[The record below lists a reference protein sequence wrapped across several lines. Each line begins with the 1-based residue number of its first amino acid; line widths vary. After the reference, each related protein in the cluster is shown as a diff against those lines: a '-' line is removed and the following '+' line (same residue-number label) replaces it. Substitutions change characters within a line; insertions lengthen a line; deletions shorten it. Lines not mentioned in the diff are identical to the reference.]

1 MAHRLSAG
9 AFAYLSL
16 HGDVVQ
22 SPQNYA
28 THTSNMDTSPQAPP
42 AYTPALHSII
52 DPATLGQLVQHDF
65 GLPASRPVYLIQSGL
80 NDHYALHTDQGDF
93 VIRGYR
99 SGWRSNQAVMW
110 ELELVDHLARC
121 GAPVA
126 ACIPRANGGWFSEIL
141 AIEGVRQVAVF
152 RCAPGPYTHFGAS
165 GRNRISP
172 ADCAEQFGRSVA
184 EVHSAADSYHS
195 EMSRFHLDL
204 DHLLEQPLQAIAQ
217 VYTHRQRDVD
227 GLRQV
232 AYQLRQLLDRIGLEH
247 LDWGPCH
254 GDMSGGNS
262 TYWNGRVI
270 HFDFDCAGPGWRAY
284 DLGVFFWSM
293 SLDGQGPEVWDRFL
307 RGYTAYRML
316 SSYNLAAVRA
326 FACARVIWLMGL
338 WCANAHVFGYHKLHN
353 DYFDREARS
362 VGHFYTQAAL

>member
-1 MAHRLSAG
+1 
-9 AFAYLSL
+9 
-16 HGDVVQ
+16 
-22 SPQNYA
+22 
-28 THTSNMDTSPQAPP
+28 MDTVSQAPRV
-42 AYTPALHSII
+42 YTPALHSIVE
-52 DPATLGQLVQHDF
+52 PTALGRLVHQEF
-65 GLPASRPVYLIQSGL
+65 GLRASRPIYLIQSGL
-80 NDHYALHTDQGDF
+80 NDHYALHADQGNF
-93 VIRGYR
+93 VVRVYR

-126 ACIPRANGGWFSEIL
+126 ACVPRTDGGWFSEIQ
-141 AIEGVRQVAVF
+141 AIEGLRQVAVF
-152 RCAPGPYTHFGAS
+152 RYAPGPYTHFGNP
-165 GRNRISP
+165 GRSRISP

-184 EVHSAADSYHS
+184 EVHSAADSYHTQ
-195 EMSRFHLDL
+195 MPRFQLDL
-204 DHLLEQPLQAIAQ
+204 DHLLEQPLQAIVQ
-217 VYTHRQRDVD
+217 VYAHRPRDVD

-232 AYQLRQLLDRIGLEH
+232 AGRLRQLLDRIGLER

-270 HFDFDCAGPGWRAY
+270 HFDFDCGGPGWRAY

-293 SLDGQGPEVWDRFL
+293 SLDGQGDVVWDRFL
-307 RGYTAYRML
+307 QGYSALRTP
-316 SSYNLAAVRA
+316 SSYDLAAVRA

-338 WCANAHVFGYHKLHN
+338 WCANAHLFGYHKLHD

-362 VGHFYTQAAL
+362 AGDFCDQAVRASD